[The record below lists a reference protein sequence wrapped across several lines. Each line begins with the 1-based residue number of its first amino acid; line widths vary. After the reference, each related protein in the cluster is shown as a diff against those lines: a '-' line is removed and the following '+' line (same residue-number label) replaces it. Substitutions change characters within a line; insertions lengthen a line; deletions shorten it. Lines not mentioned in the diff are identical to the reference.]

1 MICGA
6 NAFFS
11 SEVILNN
18 VFKVLVW
25 KFLLFIILF
34 LPSLHLNLPVSL
46 CGLSNDN

>member
-6 NAFFS
+6 NVFFF

-18 VFKVLVW
+18 IFKVLVW

-34 LPSLHLNLPVSL
+34 LRSLRLNLPV
-46 CGLSNDN
+46 